1 VEAAMSRLFPV
12 AVAIGLLIGT
22 PMSRAVDAL
31 PKYDVAKN
39 CKAELAYAI
48 GIGQSED
55 ACLNDEKQSREK
67 LASEWGQY
75 SKAAKSSCIQETNI
89 GTPSYVELQTCL
101 EMAKWAERR

>member
-1 VEAAMSRLFPV
+1 MSRLVPL
-12 AVAIGLLIGT
+12 AAAIGLLIGT
-22 PMSRAVDAL
+22 PISHAADAL

-48 GIGQSED
+48 GIGQSET
-55 ACLNDEKQSREK
+55 ACLSDEKQSHQK

-75 SKAAKSSCIQETNI
+75 SQAAKSSCIRETNI

-101 EMAKWAERR
+101 EMAKWADQK